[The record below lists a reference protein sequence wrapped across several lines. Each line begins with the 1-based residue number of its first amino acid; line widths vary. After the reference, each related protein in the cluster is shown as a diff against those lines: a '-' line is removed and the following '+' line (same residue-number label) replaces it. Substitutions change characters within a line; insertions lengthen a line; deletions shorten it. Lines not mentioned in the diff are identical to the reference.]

1 MRMMHVRAAHRQAG
15 ISIVEI
21 AVSLAVLSLAL
32 GLVVPSASVWM
43 ANARIRS
50 SAESLLAGLQQARNE
65 AVRRNRDVS
74 FWLVSEP
81 TTGQID
87 ATCALASSSRSWVVS
102 GTSPAGLCES
112 EPSVSVAPMLVT
124 KAAGGHSGAGIN
136 ASGTDAALNAATNVR
151 FNGFGQMAGTVGG
164 EAPLAQ
170 IDIDNGVTGNDFRP
184 LRIQI
189 RGSQIRLCE
198 PRVSAVD
205 DPRRCT

>member
-1 MRMMHVRAAHRQAG
+1 MLMNRHAARRQAG

-21 AVSLAVLSLAL
+21 AVSLAVLSLLL
-32 GLVVPSASVWM
+32 GLVVPSASVWL

-50 SAESLLAGLQQARNE
+50 SAESLLGGLQQARNE

-81 TTGQID
+81 TVGQIE
-87 ATCALASSSRSWVVS
+87 ASCSLSSRTRSWVVS
-102 GTSPAGLCES
+102 GISPAGLCES
-112 EPSVSVAPMLVT
+112 APSVDVAPMLVT
-124 KAAGGHSGAGIN
+124 KAAGGSTGAGVN
-136 ASGTDAALNAATNVR
+136 ASGVDAALNPATNVR
-151 FNGFGQMAGTVGG
+151 FNGFGQTAGTVGG
-164 EAPLAQ
+164 EPPLAQ
-170 IDIDNGVTGNDFRP
+170 IDIDNGVAGNDFRP

-198 PRVSAVD
+198 PRVTAAD

>member
-1 MRMMHVRAAHRQAG
+1 MHMMHITAARRQAG

-21 AVSLAVLSLAL
+21 AVSLAVLSLVL

-50 SAESLLAGLQQARNE
+50 SAESLLAGLQQARAE
-65 AVRRNRDVS
+65 AVRRNRDIS

-81 TTGQID
+81 STGQID
-87 ATCALASSSRSWVVS
+87 ASCVLTSSSRSWVVS
-102 GTSPAGLCES
+102 ATSPAGLCET
-112 EPSVSVAPMLVT
+112 EPSISVAPMLVT
-124 KAAGGHSGAGIN
+124 KAAGGHTGAGISAN
-136 ASGTDAALNAATNVR
+136 GTDAALNPATNVR
-151 FNGFGQMAGTVGG
+151 FNGFGQVAGTVGG
-164 EAPLAQ
+164 DAPLTQ
-170 IDIDNGVTGNDFRP
+170 IDIDNGVAGNDFRP

-198 PRVSAVD
+198 PRVTAAD